1 MRFLHEYKRRSILP
15 LAGLALAA
23 YYLVVLAPLS
33 RRAEELD
40 APLRNAW
47 QKLSAAL
54 EQTNVFAID
63 FLHITNQLAETRQ
76 AIALLENGKQ
86 KAAAR
91 LELSPSVRSNM
102 SAPFQLVVYQDER
115 SQQMD
120 DLARLA
126 KQNQVTIDPAVFT
139 GFPEHTA
146 ETRQPALLW
155 AALSLVQSLLSTALQ
170 CKVGV
175 IHSLD
180 VPLVLTNAPPTN
192 APLPV
197 AEIPLQVELTGSA
210 GSLLRLL
217 QYLPLRPEE
226 ARASGLPEVR
236 PDKAP
241 LFIDGLILRK
251 QSPDKPDEVRVALRA
266 VGFVLRE

>member
-1 MRFLHEYKRRSILP
+1 MRSLQEYKRRSILP

-23 YYLVVLAPLS
+23 YYLIVLLPLS
-33 RRAEELD
+33 RRAKELD
-40 APLRNAW
+40 APLQNAW
-47 QKLSAAL
+47 QKLSASL
-54 EQTNVFAID
+54 DQTNVIAID

-102 SAPFQLVVYQDER
+102 SAPFQLVVYQDQR

-120 DLARLA
+120 ELATLA
-126 KQNQVTIDPAVFT
+126 KQYQVAIEPAVFA
-139 GFPEHTA
+139 GFPDHT
-146 ETRQPALLW
+146 TDIKQPALLW
-155 AALSLVQSLLSTALQ
+155 AALSLVQSLLGTALQ

-180 VPLVLTNAPPTN
+180 VPLVLTNAAPAN
-192 APLPV
+192 APLPL
-197 AEIPLQVELTGSA
+197 AEIPLQVELSGSA
-210 GSLLRLL
+210 VSLLKLL
-217 QYLPLRPEE
+217 QNLPLRPDEM
-226 ARASGLPEVR
+226 RAAGLPEA
-236 PDKAP
+236 PPNKAP
-241 LFIDGLILRK
+241 LFIEGLIMKK
-251 QSPDKPDEVRVALRA
+251 QSPDRPDEVRVSLRA